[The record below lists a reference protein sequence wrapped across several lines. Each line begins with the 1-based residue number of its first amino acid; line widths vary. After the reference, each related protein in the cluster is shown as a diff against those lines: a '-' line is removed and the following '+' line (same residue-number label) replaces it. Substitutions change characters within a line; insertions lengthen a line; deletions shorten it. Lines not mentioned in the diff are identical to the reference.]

1 MNTKIYK
8 KKYLIFGI
16 ILCIIIFLINIV
28 LIKDFI
34 DLFFK

>member
-16 ILCIIIFLINIV
+16 ILCIIIFI
-28 LIKDFI
+28 
-34 DLFFK
+34 FKYCSN